1 MQSTESERPATKTRA
16 IEEALGRLG
25 EPITEAQ
32 AKAIAA
38 LEDCDCKEG
47 MFALA
52 ATRRQL
58 FAGTGLVA
66 AVGMTA
72 MLPRAADAKAPPGAV
87 EYPVQADPTKE
98 QGRMMGVD
106 GGYGS
111 RSQFETE
118 VRWAN
123 PTKTAAFSPLQNS
136 YGTITPSGLHYERH
150 HGGIPNIDPA
160 KHSLVIHGLVDR
172 PIKYSLADLKRFP
185 TMSRTYFMEC
195 SGTTGSEIMKAREP
209 TVQRTHGLVS
219 TSEWTGV
226 PLSTLLKQTG
236 LKPGA
241 AWVLAEG
248 ADAAVMTRS
257 VPIDKC
263 LSDALIVFAQNGEA
277 MRPEQGYPMRLF
289 LPGWEGNISIKWL
302 RRLEVSDKPYYTRE
316 ETSKYS
322 DLITTTGKSRIFTF
336 TMEAKS
342 VITFPS
348 GEMKLPGAGF
358 YEITGLAW
366 SGRGK
371 IARVEVSTDGGKSWS
386 LAVVAGPGAG
396 DQPDALPFS
405 LDLGRQAGGDPEP
418 GHGRDRL
425 LAADPPATHRRAR
438 TARDRL
444 AILSHE
450 CGAELGHRSR
460 REREECAPARLI
472 ADARCCL
479 RSRSALIRRPRGRPT
494 ARLSRASS
502 TSAPRHARR
511 TSRRSPS
518 QSLPTARAC
527 RPARA
532 TMRPA
537 RRSTRPPAAPAMAQT
552 CRGSRDCRTCRP
564 ARRCG

>member
-1 MQSTESERPATKTRA
+1 MHSTDSERLNTKARA
-16 IEEALGRLG
+16 IKEALSRIG
-25 EPITEAQ
+25 EPISEAQ
-32 AKAIAA
+32 AKNIAA
-38 LEDCDCKEG
+38 PEDCACKDG

-52 ATRRQL
+52 ATRRQI
-58 FAGTGLVA
+58 FAGSGLVA
-66 AVGMTA
+66 AVGMTV
-72 MLPRAADAKAPPGAV
+72 MLPRAAGAKAPAGAV
-87 EYPVQADPTKE
+87 EYPVEDDSTKE

-111 RSQFETE
+111 RSQFESE
-118 VRWAN
+118 VRWTN
-123 PTKTAAFSPLQNS
+123 PTKSAGFSPLQNS

-160 KHSLVIHGLVDR
+160 RHSLVIHGMVDR

-185 TMSRTYFMEC
+185 TLSRTYFLEC

-263 LSDALIVFAQNGEA
+263 MSDALIVFAQNGEA

-302 RRLEVSDKPYYTRE
+302 RRLEISDKPYYTRE
-316 ETSKYS
+316 ETSKYT

-371 IARVEVSTDGGKSWS
+371 IARVEVSTDGGKSWNLAS
-386 LAVVAGPGAG
+386 L
-396 DQPDALPFS
+396 Q
-405 LDLGRQAGGDPEP
+405 DPV
-418 GHGRDRL
+418 
-425 LAADPPATHRRAR
+425 
-438 TARDRL
+438 L
-444 AILSHE
+444 AISQTRFRFPWIWD
-450 CGAELGHRSR
+450 G
-460 REREECAPARLI
+460 APAVIQSRATDETGYSQPTHQQLI
-472 ADARCCL
+472 AE
-479 RSRSALIRRPRGRPT
+479 RGPLET
-494 ARLSRASS
+494 GSLFYHMNAV
-502 TSAPRHARR
+502 
-511 TSRRSPS
+511 
-518 QSLPTARAC
+518 QSW
-527 RPARA
+527 
-532 TMRPA
+532 
-537 RRSTRPPAAPAMAQT
+537 SIAANGNVKNAHPL
-552 CRGSRDCRTCRP
+552 G
-564 ARRCG
+564 

>member
-1 MQSTESERPATKTRA
+1 MHSTDSERLNTKARA
-16 IEEALGRLG
+16 IKEALSRIG
-25 EPITEAQ
+25 EPISEAQ
-32 AKAIAA
+32 AKNIAA
-38 LEDCDCKEG
+38 PEDCACKDG

-52 ATRRQL
+52 ATRRQI
-58 FAGTGLVA
+58 FAGSGLVA
-66 AVGMTA
+66 AVGMTV
-72 MLPRAADAKAPPGAV
+72 MLPRAAGAKAPAGAV
-87 EYPVQADPTKE
+87 EYPVEDDSTKE

-111 RSQFETE
+111 RSQFESE
-118 VRWAN
+118 VRWTN
-123 PTKTAAFSPLQNS
+123 PTKSAGFSPLQNS

-160 KHSLVIHGLVDR
+160 RHSLVIHGMVDR

-185 TMSRTYFMEC
+185 TLSRTYFLEC

-263 LSDALIVFAQNGEA
+263 MSDALIVFAQNGEA

-302 RRLEVSDKPYYTRE
+302 RRLEISDKPYYTRE
-316 ETSKYS
+316 ETSKYT

-371 IARVEVSTDGGKSWS
+371 IARVEVSTDGGKSWNLAS
-386 LAVVAGPGAG
+386 L
-396 DQPDALPFS
+396 Q
-405 LDLGRQAGGDPEP
+405 DPV
-418 GHGRDRL
+418 
-425 LAADPPATHRRAR
+425 
-438 TARDRL
+438 L
-444 AILSHE
+444 AI
-450 CGAELGHRSR
+450 CQTRFRFPWIWDG
-460 REREECAPARLI
+460 APAVIQSRATDETGYSQPTHQQLI
-472 ADARCCL
+472 AE
-479 RSRSALIRRPRGRPT
+479 RGPLET
-494 ARLSRASS
+494 GSLFYHMNAV
-502 TSAPRHARR
+502 
-511 TSRRSPS
+511 
-518 QSLPTARAC
+518 QSW
-527 RPARA
+527 
-532 TMRPA
+532 
-537 RRSTRPPAAPAMAQT
+537 SIAANGNVKNAHPL
-552 CRGSRDCRTCRP
+552 G
-564 ARRCG
+564 

>member
-1 MQSTESERPATKTRA
+1 M
-16 IEEALGRLG
+16 G
-25 EPITEAQ
+25 E
-32 AKAIAA
+32 
-38 LEDCDCKEG
+38 
-47 MFALA
+47 
-52 ATRRQL
+52 
-58 FAGTGLVA
+58 
-66 AVGMTA
+66 
-72 MLPRAADAKAPPGAV
+72 
-87 EYPVQADPTKE
+87 
-98 QGRMMGVD
+98 D

-123 PTKTAAFSPLQNS
+123 PTRTAGFSPLQNS

-160 KHSLVIHGLVDR
+160 KHGLVIHGLVDR
-172 PIKYSLADLKRFP
+172 PMKYSLAELKRFP
-185 TMSRTYFMEC
+185 TLSRTYFMEC

-209 TVQRTHGLVS
+209 NVQRTHGLVS

-226 PLSTLLKQTG
+226 PLSTLLKQVG
-236 LKPGA
+236 LQPGA

-342 VITFPS
+342 AITFPS

-371 IARVEVSTDGGKSWS
+371 IARVEVSTDGGKSWNLAS
-386 LAVVAGPGAG
+386 LQEPVLAISQTRFRFPWIWDGKPAVIQSRATDETGYSQPTHQQLITERGPLETG
-396 DQPDALPFS
+396 S
-405 LDLGRQAGGDPEP
+405 LFYHMNAIQSWGI
-418 GHGRDRL
+418 
-425 LAADPPATHRRAR
+425 AADGSVKNVHP
-438 TARDRL
+438 
-444 AILSHE
+444 
-450 CGAELGHRSR
+450 LG
-460 REREECAPARLI
+460 
-472 ADARCCL
+472 
-479 RSRSALIRRPRGRPT
+479 
-494 ARLSRASS
+494 
-502 TSAPRHARR
+502 
-511 TSRRSPS
+511 
-518 QSLPTARAC
+518 
-527 RPARA
+527 
-532 TMRPA
+532 
-537 RRSTRPPAAPAMAQT
+537 
-552 CRGSRDCRTCRP
+552 
-564 ARRCG
+564 